1 MAASPCARRWPAPS
15 PTARSIRARK
25 CAPTPAPLFVIS
37 DLRRLWLLVDVPES
51 ALASVRQGQAVSV
64 ETDAYPGR
72 RFSATVAHVA
82 PVLDPQTRRIQVRC
96 TLDNADGALK
106 PEMFA
111 RAAYGRR
118 RQHAGRGP
126 AEYQP
131 VRRRRGWL
139 CLRGKTARHV

>member
-1 MAASPCARRWPAPS
+1 
-15 PTARSIRARK
+15 
-25 CAPTPAPLFVIS
+25 
-37 DLRRLWLLVDVPES
+37 DVPES

-111 RAAYGRR
+111 RASFLAGDGSTLAVALPNTSLFAEGVYSYVFVEKQPGTFEKRRVNVRVKGRDSSFVD
-118 RQHAGRGP
+118 AGVSAGERVVTEGAFLLN
-126 AEYQP
+126 AE
-131 VRRRRGWL
+131 VASN
-139 CLRGKTARHV
+139 AR